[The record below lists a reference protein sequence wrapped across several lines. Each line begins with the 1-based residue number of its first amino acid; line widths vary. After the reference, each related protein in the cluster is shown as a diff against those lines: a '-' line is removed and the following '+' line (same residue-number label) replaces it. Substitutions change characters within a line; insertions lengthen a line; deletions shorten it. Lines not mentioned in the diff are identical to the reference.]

1 MTCCLISRPNDT
13 HMPHSLGSLSPQIA
27 SSIDPKLLTRVAKGD
42 RQALSQ
48 LYDQSSPLLYTLGLR
63 ILGNPSEA
71 ANLLHELYLDIVK
84 KTVRYDAG
92 RGTAMTWLLT
102 LTRGRAIDRLRT
114 RTSRM
119 QTAPNELNGVP
130 PVTHMSD
137 HVPSTFE
144 PGDHLPLRG
153 AVSDALAH
161 LPDTQQQ
168 VIELAYYEGLSH
180 WEIAERL
187 NQPPGTVK
195 TRLKLGMSKLRESL
209 RSSWEQSTAV

>member
-1 MTCCLISRPNDT
+1 MTYFLISRLNDMR
-13 HMPHSLGSLSPQIA
+13 MPHLLGSLSLQAA
-27 SSIDPKLLTRVAKGD
+27 STIDPKLLTRVAKGD

-48 LYDQSSPLLYTLGLR
+48 LYDQSSTLLYTLGLR
-63 ILGNPSEA
+63 ILGNPSETA
-71 ANLLHELYLDIVK
+71 DLLHELYLDIVK

-92 RGTAMTWLLT
+92 RGTAMTWLLI

-114 RTSRM
+114 RTSHI
-119 QTAPNELNGVP
+119 QAVPNEMNRVP
-130 PVTHMSD
+130 PATPMSD
-137 HVPSTFE
+137 YVPRLSE
-144 PGDHLPLRG
+144 PDTHQPLRG

>member
-1 MTCCLISRPNDT
+1 MR
-13 HMPHSLGSLSPQIA
+13 MPHSLGSRSPQAA
-27 SSIDPKLLTRVAKGD
+27 STIDPKLLTRVAKGD

-48 LYDQSSPLLYTLGLR
+48 LYDQSSALLYTLSLR
-63 ILGNPSEA
+63 ILGNSTEA
-71 ANLLHELYLDIVK
+71 ADLLHELYVDIAK

-92 RGTAMTWLLT
+92 RGTAMIWLLT

-114 RTSRM
+114 RTSRL
-119 QTAPNELNGVP
+119 QATPNEMNGAP
-130 PVTHMSD
+130 PVTQMSD
-137 HVPSTFE
+137 QTVGAFE
-144 PGDHLPLRG
+144 PAGNQQLSGP
-153 AVSDALAH
+153 VSDALAH

-209 RSSWEQSTAV
+209 RSSWEQGTPV

>member
-1 MTCCLISRPNDT
+1 MTCFLLSQPNDAL
-13 HMPHSLGSLSPQIA
+13 MPHSPGSLSQQTVSTIE
-27 SSIDPKLLTRVAKGD
+27 PKLLTRVAKGD

-48 LYDQSSPLLYTLGLR
+48 LYDQSSALLYTLGLR
-63 ILGNPSEA
+63 ILGNPSETA
-71 ANLLHELYLDIVK
+71 DLLHELYLDIAK

-102 LTRGRAIDRLRT
+102 LTRTRAIDRLRT

-119 QTAPNELNGVP
+119 QAAPNELKGVP
-130 PVTHMSD
+130 PVTPMSD
-137 HVPSTFE
+137 HAPGAFE
-144 PGDHLPLRG
+144 PGDHQPLRG
-153 AVSDALAH
+153 AVSDALAQ

-209 RSSWEQSTAV
+209 RSSWEQGTPV